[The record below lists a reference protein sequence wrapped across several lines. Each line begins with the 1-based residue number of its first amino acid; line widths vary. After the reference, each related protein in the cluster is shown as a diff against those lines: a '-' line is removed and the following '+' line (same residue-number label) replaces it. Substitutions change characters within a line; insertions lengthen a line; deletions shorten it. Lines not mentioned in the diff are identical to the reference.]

1 MGWGGSYGAFF
12 LSLWCEIACWQFHWW
27 PISSENGE
35 KEKVTCERMHGDEER
50 FVAVT
55 IEVRAPTSVTG
66 SVTFTVFALRMNA
79 YMYWQQINTAGG
91 KDLYAIVETF
101 TAISHRL
108 ETFTQLFQPPDQEQP
123 SVGFWCIFKAS
134 MALLLWL
141 RSRSNGHKYCSFCYQ
156 PALEQAPTNA
166 CLITSFFV

>member
-12 LSLWCEIACWQFHWW
+12 FSPFDVKLHAD
-27 PISSENGE
+27 SSTDDPSARKTEA

-55 IEVRAPTSVTG
+55 IEARAPTSVTG
-66 SVTFTVFALRMNA
+66 SVAFTVFALRMNA
-79 YMYWQQINTAGG
+79 YMYWQQINMAGD

-108 ETFTQLFQPPDQEQP
+108 ETFTWLFQPPDQEQP
-123 SVGFWCIFKAS
+123 SVRLWCIFKAS
-134 MALLLWL
+134 MALL
-141 RSRSNGHKYCSFCYQ
+141 CD
-156 PALEQAPTNA
+156 
-166 CLITSFFV
+166 